1 VFRSRG
7 PALLSALLVI
17 ACGERAEPPGRAE
30 RPDTAEAAAPGP
42 VTAIRVNP
50 GQHGMAAVVRWL
62 RSPDGDALLVL
73 EDWSSTENE
82 PFYDGFLLASEA
94 AGRTLQVDSVWDVAP
109 SPDWSRVAYGEAIRI
124 MVGESDVIP
133 EDSIAAV
140 AARLGV
146 SASAARA
153 AQFPASGMVAA
164 AGYARLGTADLATG
178 TARTLPVLAG
188 WRVRWSDDG
197 THILAGR
204 GPALADDDAPA
215 TGWIAVDPGT
225 GPVRGSADSAA
236 AAPAWVTGPTLDISV
251 TPDTG
256 RVEIPVEGG
265 TIESAGGVIRLRG
278 REIGEGYA
286 LAATR
291 RGCYIAAQARDAG
304 AGEYDAKFRLVVYDT
319 GCRAAGTP

>member
-17 ACGERAEPPGRAE
+17 ACGERAEPPGRAAL
-30 RPDTAEAAAPGP
+30 PDTTDAAAPGP

-62 RSPDGDALLVL
+62 RSPDGDGLLVL

-140 AARLGV
+140 AALRSGWC
-146 SASAARA
+146 SSHRIAHRRRRA
-153 AQFPASGMVAA
+153 GETSSRAHRVQP
-164 AGYARLGTADLATG
+164 LGT
-178 TARTLPVLAG
+178 
-188 WRVRWSDDG
+188 
-197 THILAGR
+197 
-204 GPALADDDAPA
+204 
-215 TGWIAVDPGT
+215 
-225 GPVRGSADSAA
+225 
-236 AAPAWVTGPTLDISV
+236 
-251 TPDTG
+251 
-256 RVEIPVEGG
+256 
-265 TIESAGGVIRLRG
+265 
-278 REIGEGYA
+278 
-286 LAATR
+286 
-291 RGCYIAAQARDAG
+291 
-304 AGEYDAKFRLVVYDT
+304 
-319 GCRAAGTP
+319 

>member
-1 VFRSRG
+1 MPVFRSRG
-7 PALLSALLVI
+7 SALLAALLVV
-17 ACGERAEPPGRAE
+17 ACGDGAGRAAP
-30 RPDTAEAAAPGP
+30 PDTTGAAAPGP

-62 RSPDGDALLVL
+62 PSPDGSALLVL

-94 AGRTLQVDSVWDVAP
+94 AGRTIQVDSVWDVAP
-109 SPDWSRVAYGEAIRI
+109 SPDWSRVAFGEAIRI
-124 MVGESDVIP
+124 LVGESDVIP

-146 SASAARA
+146 SAAEARG

-178 TARTLPVLAG
+178 TVHTLPVLAG

-197 THILAGR
+197 TRILAGR
-204 GPALADDDAPA
+204 GPALADDDAPS
-215 TGWIAVDPGT
+215 TGWIAVDPAT
-225 GPVRGSADSAA
+225 GAVVGGADSAA

-265 TIESAGGVIRLRG
+265 IIESAGGVIRLRG

-319 GCRAAGTP
+319 GCGSAGAP